1 MAVFSKE
8 NLPEDELKE
17 EFICSAAGPGGQH
30 VNKTATA
37 VRLAFHAA
45 ESKILNER
53 TRNRLYALAGT
64 RAAVGFVTVF
74 VKDSRSL
81 AMNRDLARERLAALI
96 AQAMTEPRKRKK
108 TKPTKASKERRL
120 KSKSIRSRVK
130 SSRSGRYDCD

>member
-45 ESKILNER
+45 ESKLLNER

-64 RAAVGFVTVF
+64 RAADRVRHDLCQGF
-74 VKDSRSL
+74 
-81 AMNRDLARERLAALI
+81 
-96 AQAMTEPRKRKK
+96 AQSGDEPR
-108 TKPTKASKERRL
+108 S
-120 KSKSIRSRVK
+120 
-130 SSRSGRYDCD
+130 C

>member
-53 TRNRLYALAGT
+53 TRNRLYALART
-64 RAAVGFVTVF
+64 RAANELFTVF
-74 VKDSRSL
+74 KKDTRSL
-81 AMNRDLARERLAALI
+81 TMNRELAW
-96 AQAMTEPRKRKK
+96 
-108 TKPTKASKERRL
+108 
-120 KSKSIRSRVK
+120 
-130 SSRSGRYDCD
+130 

>member
-45 ESKILNER
+45 ESKILNEL

-64 RAAVGFVTVF
+64 RAADGFVTVF

-130 SSRSGRYDCD
+130 SSRYGRYDCD

>member
-1 MAVFSKE
+1 MAVFTKE

-17 EFICSAAGPGGQH
+17 EFICAAAGPGGQH
-30 VNKTATA
+30 VNRTATA
-37 VRLAFHAA
+37 VRLLFHAA

-53 TRNRLYALAGT
+53 SRNRLYALAGA
-64 RAAVGFVTVF
+64 RAADGFVTVF

-96 AQAMTEPRKRKK
+96 AQAMIEPRKRKK
-108 TKPTKASKERRL
+108 TRPTKASQERRL

-130 SSRSGRYDCD
+130 SSRSGRYDSD

>member
-53 TRNRLYALAGT
+53 TRNRLYALAGDT
-64 RAAVGFVTVF
+64 CRGRVRHGFRQGFTQPGNEPRSCAGTSCGVDRTSHDRAAKTE
-74 VKDSRSL
+74 KDQTDQSL
-81 AMNRDLARERLAALI
+81 ERTPPEIEKYPQQGEKLALRAL
-96 AQAMTEPRKRKK
+96 
-108 TKPTKASKERRL
+108 
-120 KSKSIRSRVK
+120 
-130 SSRSGRYDCD
+130 